1 MKKLLYITANPK
13 HENLSVC
20 KTVGREFVR
29 RFLDRNREYD
39 IEELDLYSMDIPEVS
54 PRIITGRGGLVTGED
69 YNQLSD
75 HEKYLVGRIESLCD
89 QFINA
94 DCYVIAAPMWSLNFP
109 PRLKQYLDCIIINN
123 KLIRISDNEVEGLLG
138 DKFRCMVY
146 IQSSGGVYPNF
157 PDGLFNHGV
166 DYFHDVFT
174 FLGVKKFYKI
184 LVQGVDDDKI
194 GRHKA
199 LEKAYDDIGSVLH
212 KISRATGRGCNI

>member
-13 HENLSVC
+13 HESLSVS

-29 RFLDRNREYD
+29 RFLDRNREFEL
-39 IEELDLYSMDIPEVS
+39 EELDLYNMDIPEVS
-54 PRIITGRGGLVTGED
+54 PRIFTSRGSLVTGE
-69 YNQLSD
+69 YYERLSD
-75 HEKYLVGRIESLCD
+75 HEKYLLARIENLCE
-89 QFINA
+89 QFIYA
-94 DCYVIAAPMWSLNFP
+94 DCYVIASPMWSLSFP
-109 PRLKQYLDCIIINN
+109 SRLKQYLDCIILNG
-123 KLIRISDNEVEGLLG
+123 KLIRISSNEVEGLLG

-166 DYFHDVFT
+166 DYVHDIFT

-199 LEKAYDDIGSVLH
+199 LEKAYDDIGTILH
-212 KISRATGRGCNI
+212 KISRAQRGCVF